1 MQLGSGDMKNDAQI
15 VVRLPQEMA
24 DRLKQYAERLER
36 EFGVPVSLAVA
47 TRKLLESALEQ
58 AGHGAAD
65 GAKTKAKPKR

>member
-24 DRLKQYAERLER
+24 DRLKAYAERLEQ

-47 TRKLLESALEQ
+47 TRKLLESALDA
-58 AGHGAAD
+58 AGHGPAD
-65 GAKTKAKPKR
+65 TAKAKPKSRR